1 MSLTEY
7 SPGDVLT
14 ASSLNANL
22 AFAASSSN
30 TNVIINGAMQVAQR
44 GTSTASIT
52 GATFGGADRWKASP
66 SAMGTW
72 TQSVENDAPTGS
84 GLRKSSKMLCTT
96 ADASPAANDH
106 VVFVTALEGQ
116 NVQQFLK
123 GTSSA
128 KQFSLSFWV
137 KSNVTGT
144 YIANLYDNDNTRW
157 CSASY
162 SISASATWEKKT
174 ITLPADTTGQFDN
187 DNDNSLVLH
196 MFLGA
201 GSTYTSGTLAT
212 TWNANAFAN
221 ANIAVG
227 QTNLA
232 AATSNYWQITGVQLE
247 VGSVATPFEFEDIS
261 TTLAKCFRYFE
272 RLETTMQLGNGGG
285 SNNTWVFWS
294 FKARKRATPTY
305 TTTGAQTGS
314 GVGIDNVWAF
324 RSGGNDV
331 SMVAGDTASA
341 EL

>member
-1 MSLTEY
+1 
-7 SPGDVLT
+7 
-14 ASSLNANL
+14 
-22 AFAASSSN
+22 
-30 TNVIINGAMQVAQR
+30 
-44 GTSTASIT
+44 
-52 GATFGGADRWKASP
+52 
-66 SAMGTW
+66 
-72 TQSVENDAPTGS
+72 
-84 GLRKSSKMLCTT
+84 
-96 ADASPAANDH
+96 
-106 VVFVTALEGQ
+106 
-116 NVQQFLK
+116 
-123 GTSSA
+123 
-128 KQFSLSFWV
+128 
-137 KSNVTGT
+137 
-144 YIANLYDNDNTRW
+144 
-157 CSASY
+157 
-162 SISASATWEKKT
+162 
-174 ITLPADTTGQFDN
+174 LPADTTGQFDN